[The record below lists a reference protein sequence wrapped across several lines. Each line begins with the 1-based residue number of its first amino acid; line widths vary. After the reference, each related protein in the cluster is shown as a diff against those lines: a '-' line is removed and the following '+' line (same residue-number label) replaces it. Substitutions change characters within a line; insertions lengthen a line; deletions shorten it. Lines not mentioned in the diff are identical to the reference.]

1 MVEMMK
7 YGKLIVASLLFATVS
22 VKTASAQD
30 VVARISALES
40 NENYMS
46 LLRSDAALR
55 TKSDSLMGVMRDLR
69 GELSRNAEAR
79 DSMAQMRGD
88 SLLVLLADAE
98 NAVLAMRS
106 QKIRLIDQINSIEQ
120 EHVLSSMG
128 NIGGAQASQGSGSIY
143 TNDYFRKSIEA
154 EDYAAL
160 MAVHA
165 KEAEANANAKEYV
178 ANYAKIKEL
187 YNKYVQARTEADAE
201 AVYGELSV
209 LVDKNAS
216 LERDMTQ
223 AWSEIYDQKS
233 YVYSYFLE
241 KENREDILELTEGLI
256 AEARQEKLSSVDN
269 CVSEALADYCLQKPV
284 VLNYEM
290 YVAKLLNLTS
300 AIDSLSSAARDV
312 RQIDYRMAHIDVE
325 RRSFVDYE
333 PIEFLQRSPYNNSNP
348 VPDCVVYEY
357 GTIYRILLGTY
368 KYKQAVSIFRG
379 AVPLSVETLEDGR
392 FSYYAGGFRTRAEA
406 DRAVE
411 AMKKK
416 GFRNPQIVEWCDGYK
431 TNLSEAGDVQFR
443 LMITG
448 ASLGDEVRSII
459 TTMAPDC
466 QLSRLA
472 EDSYTVGMFSSRAM
486 AERVAQA
493 VGRSDEQLTVDVEEL
508 RSEEED
514 EE

>member
-1 MVEMMK
+1 MVEMTK
-7 YGKLIVASLLFATVS
+7 YGKFIVASLLFAAVS
-22 VKTASAQD
+22 VTTVAAQD
-30 VVARISALES
+30 VVARISGLES

-55 TKSDSLMGVMRDLR
+55 SKSDSLMSVMRDLR
-69 GELSRNAEAR
+69 GELSRNAEER
-79 DSMAQMRGD
+79 DSLAQMRGD
-88 SLLVLLADAE
+88 SLLVLLTDAE
-98 NAVLAMRS
+98 NAVLAMRT

-128 NIGGAQASQGSGSIY
+128 NIGGAQGAQGSGSIY
-143 TNDYFRKSIEA
+143 ANAYFRSSIEA
-154 EDYAAL
+154 ADYEAL

-165 KEAEANANAKEYV
+165 KEKQTNANAKEYV
-178 ANYAKIKEL
+178 VNYTKIKDL
-187 YNKYVQARTEADAE
+187 YNKYIQARTEADAE
-201 AVYGELSV
+201 AVYGELAV
-209 LVDKNAS
+209 LVDKNAN
-216 LERDMTQ
+216 LESDMAQ

-241 KENREDILELTEGLI
+241 KEGREDILELAEGLV
-256 AEARQEKLSSVDN
+256 AEARQEKLQSVDN
-269 CVSEALADYCLQKPV
+269 WISEVLADYCLQKPV
-284 VLNYEM
+284 VLNYET
-290 YVAKLLNLTS
+290 YVAKLLNLTP

-312 RQIDYRMAHIDVE
+312 RQIDYRMAHIDIE

-333 PIEFLQRSPYNNSNP
+333 PIEFVQRSPYTNSNP

-379 AVPLSVETLEDGR
+379 ATPLCVETLEDGR
-392 FSYYAGGFRTRAEA
+392 FSYYAGGFRTRGEA
-406 DRAVE
+406 DKAVE
-411 AMKKK
+411 VMKKK

-448 ASLGDEVRSII
+448 ASLDDNVRKVI
-459 TTMAPDC
+459 TSMAPDC

-472 EDSYTVGMFSSRAM
+472 EDSFTVGMFSSRAM

-493 VGRSDEQLTVDVEEL
+493 VERSNEELSVEVEEL
-508 RSEEED
+508 RSED
-514 EE
+514 EEEK